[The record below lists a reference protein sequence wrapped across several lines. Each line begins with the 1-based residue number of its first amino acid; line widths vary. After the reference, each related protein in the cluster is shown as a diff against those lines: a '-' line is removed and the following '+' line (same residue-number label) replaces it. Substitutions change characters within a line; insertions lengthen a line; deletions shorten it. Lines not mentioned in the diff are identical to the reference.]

1 MNLASIIKLIVTGD
15 TKGAQGALK
24 TVREDGKKTGASLK
38 QFGQLAGAGFAA
50 AGAAAVAF
58 GIDAAKT
65 ALDYESSL
73 AKFQKVLQNANID
86 YASHAKAIESVVK
99 ANEKF
104 GTKEDDTLA
113 LLTQGVVS
121 TQSLT
126 KATEF
131 LTTAQNVS
139 AATGKPLADAYMAVI
154 KASEGQLRPLKAL
167 GLDLPVVAG
176 GAENTKKALL
186 ALADANT
193 KLKEAQDKQATQTQH
208 GNVVADGK
216 LSKAQQN
223 LLDLEQRLSGKRRI
237 SIPEY
242 QAVQRAQQAV
252 ADAQKRSVVPN
263 NNAVAT
269 ALQGVAK
276 AQNHLKDVTSSSST
290 IMDAINKRTTG
301 EALAE
306 SKTRL
311 GQIHAEQA
319 QYDELKRHVGEFEL
333 DFVSREISGWTRVIG
348 AVQAAHDAVVNFIG
362 LGTDKGNGIT
372 GSLNDKGQLGMT
384 GPINQSAISQPG
396 TKPKYAPKT
405 VTSPAAADM
414 LYAAW
419 QKQQHDADVA
429 KVMQYLHDHPTTVV
443 HVHGTVSPRTVQD
456 LQTRYAKRN
465 GRSVSRKTFN
475 GTPPST

>member
-15 TKGAQGALK
+15 TKGASSALK

-73 AKFQKVLQNANID
+73 AKFQQVLKNANID
-86 YASHAKAIESVVK
+86 YNAHAKAIQGVIS

-121 TQSLT
+121 TKSLA

-131 LTTAQNVS
+131 LTTAQNVA
-139 AATGKPLADAYMAVI
+139 AATGKPLADSYMAVI

-186 ALADANT
+186 SLADAQNA
-193 KLKEAQDKQATQTQH
+193 LKDAQEKQATQTEH
-208 GNVVADGK
+208 GNLVADGK
-216 LSKAQQN
+216 VQKAQQA
-223 LLDLEQRLSGKRRI
+223 LIDLEQRLSGKRRI
-237 SIPEY
+237 SISEY
-242 QAVQRAQQAV
+242 QEVQRAQDNLAN
-252 ADAQKRSVVPN
+252 AQKSRTIPSN
-263 NNAVAT
+263 DAVKK
-269 ALQGVAK
+269 ALGAVAK
-276 AQNHLKDVTSSSST
+276 AQQHLADVTST
-290 IMDAINKRTTG
+290 TTTVMDAINQRTANTAKAQS
-301 EALAE
+301 E
-306 SKTRL
+306 TRL
-311 GQIHAEQA
+311 GQIRAEQA

-362 LGTDKGNGIT
+362 LGTDKGNDIT
-372 GSLNDKGQLGMT
+372 SSLNDKGQLGMT
-384 GPINQSAISQPG
+384 GPMNPSAISAPG
-396 TKPKYAPKT
+396 SKPKYASKP
-405 VTSPAAADM
+405 VQSPAAADM
-414 LYAAW
+414 LYASW
-419 QKQQHDADVA
+419 MKQQHDADVA
-429 KVMQYLHDHPTTVV
+429 KVMQYIHDHPTTVV
-443 HVHGTVSPRTVQD
+443 NVHGTVSPRTVND
-456 LQTRYAKRN
+456 LSTRYAKRN
-465 GRSVSRKTFN
+465 GRAVSRKIFN
-475 GTPPST
+475 GTPPSA

>member
-15 TKGAQGALK
+15 TKGASNALK
-24 TVREDGKKTGASLK
+24 TVRADGKKTGASLK

-73 AKFQKVLQNANID
+73 AKFKQVLKNANID
-86 YASHAKAIESVVK
+86 YNTHAKAIQSVIS

-113 LLTQGVVS
+113 LLTQGVIS
-121 TQSLT
+121 TKSLA
-126 KATEF
+126 KATDL

-139 AATGKPLADAYMAVI
+139 AATGKPLADSYMAVI
-154 KASEGQLRPLKAL
+154 KASQGQLRPLKAL

-186 ALADANT
+186 NLADANT
-193 KLKEAQDKQATQTQH
+193 KLREAQDKQATQTQH
-208 GNVVADGK
+208 GNVLADGK
-216 LSKAQQN
+216 LKKAQQD
-223 LLDLEQRLSGKRRI
+223 LLELEQRLSGKRRL
-237 SIPEY
+237 SVPEY
-242 QAVQRAQQAV
+242 QAVQRAQQRV
-252 ADAQKRSVVPN
+252 ADAQTRTVVPN

-269 ALQGVAK
+269 ALKGVAK
-276 AQNHLKDVTSSSST
+276 AQQHLKDVTSSTTT
-290 IMDAINKRTTG
+290 IMDAINQRTANT
-301 EALAE
+301 ALTQ
-306 SKTRL
+306 SQTRL

-333 DFVSREISGWTRVIG
+333 DFVSKEISGWQRVIG
-348 AVQAAHDAVVNFIG
+348 AVQVAHNWIVKTIG
-362 LGTDKGNGIT
+362 LGTDAGKSVTDN
-372 GSLNDKGQLGMT
+372 LNDKGQLGMT
-384 GPINQSAISQPG
+384 GPYNQSAISAPG
-396 TKPKYAPKT
+396 RKPKYAPKT
-405 VTSPAAADM
+405 VQTPAAADM

-429 KVMQYLHDHPTTVV
+429 KVMQYVAAHPTTVV
-443 HVHGTVSPRTVQD
+443 NVHGTVAPRTVND
-456 LQTRYAKRN
+456 LSTRYAKRN
-465 GRSVSRKTFN
+465 GRTTSRKLFN
-475 GTPPST
+475 GTPPSA